1 MKTIKIKGKDYVE
14 VNERIKHFRS
24 NYPNFSLSSR
34 IVEIDAETCI
44 IKAEIRNESG
54 DVVATGHAHEE
65 KSAGYINKTSFV
77 ENCETSAWGRALGNF
92 GIGIDTSIASADEV
106 DIAIKKQNTKPSANG
121 VDKKTKL
128 TKKQFDGM
136 MQFIIDGKKAQV
148 MSAMKKYD
156 MSSEQSKAINEALL
170 K

>member
-24 NYPNFSLSSR
+24 NYPNYSLSSH

-44 IKAEIRNESG
+44 IKAEVRTPDGEIL
-54 DVVATGHAHEE
+54 ATGHAHEE
-65 KSAGYINKTSFV
+65 KSSGYINKTSFV

-106 DIAIKKQNTKPSANG
+106 DTAIKKQKNPTTNSKPTLN
-121 VDKKTKL
+121 
-128 TKKQFDGM
+128 KKQFDDM
-136 MQFIIDGKKAQV
+136 MKFIKGGKKAQV
-148 MSAMKKYD
+148 MTAMKKYTIGKNYD
-156 MSSEQSKAINEALL
+156 EKLNEALMSV
-170 K
+170 